1 MLSYDTYTQL
11 GFKALTQEQFKK
23 QVAIA
28 QTLVENIT
36 NQFYADGS
44 EHTIEQ
50 DLQSTDSFIKRRAL
64 IYEKAI
70 CMQCDFAQEYGATP
84 AEQTTGAI
92 NSVHIGNASI
102 NYNKGATVDD
112 VTYGNSGVSMLVF
125 NILYPTGL
133 LYSGVAVV
141 DLPL

>member
-1 MLSYDTYTQL
+1 MLTYDTYTQL
-11 GFKALTQEQFKK
+11 GFKALSQEQFEK

-28 QTLVENIT
+28 QTLVENVT

-44 EHTIEQ
+44 EHTIKQ

-70 CMQCDFAQEYGATP
+70 CMQCEFAQEYGATP
-84 AEQTTGAI
+84 ASQTSGAV

-102 NYNKGATVDD
+102 SYNKSATVENF
-112 VTYGNSGVSMLVF
+112 TYGNSGVSMLVF

-133 LYSGVAVV
+133 LYSGVSVV
-141 DLPL
+141 DISL

>member
-11 GFKALTQEQFKK
+11 GFKTLDQEQFEK

-28 QTLVENIT
+28 QTSVESIT

-70 CMQCDFAQEYGATP
+70 CMQCEFAEQYGATP
-84 AEQTTGAI
+84 VDQTTGAV
-92 NSVHIGNASI
+92 NSVRIGNASI
-102 NYNKGATVDD
+102 NYDKSATVQDF
-112 VTYGNSGVSMLVF
+112 TYGNSGVSIVVYNL
-125 NILYPTGL
+125 LYPTGL
-133 LYSGVAVV
+133 LYAGVGVSNV
-141 DLPL
+141 PL

>member
-11 GFKALTQEQFKK
+11 GFKALTQEQFEK

-44 EHTIEQ
+44 EHTIEN
-50 DLQSTDSFIKRRAL
+50 DLNSTDSFIKRRAL

-70 CMQCDFAQEYGATP
+70 CMQCEFAQEYGATP
-84 AEQTTGAI
+84 AEQTSGAI

-102 NYNKGATVDD
+102 SYNKNATIGNF
-112 VTYGNSGVSMLVF
+112 TYGNSGVSMLAY

-133 LYSGVAVV
+133 LYSGVSVV
-141 DLPL
+141 DVPL

>member
-1 MLSYDTYTQL
+1 MLTYDTYTQL
-11 GFKALTQEQFKK
+11 GFKALTQEQFEK

-28 QTLVENIT
+28 QTLVENVT

-70 CMQCDFAQEYGATP
+70 CLQCEFAQEYGATP
-84 AEQTTGAI
+84 ASQTSGAI

-102 NYNKGATVDD
+102 SYNKSATVENF
-112 VTYGNSGVSMLVF
+112 TYGNSGVSMLVF

-133 LYSGVAVV
+133 LYSGVSVV
-141 DLPL
+141 DISL